1 MSLSGSESDN
11 FDEEQDVGSF
21 SIKPYQYEPRINSDD
36 ADSNPEGRSG
46 DESMGSDEET
56 NPRLQNSDWY
66 VV

>member
-11 FDEEQDVGSF
+11 FGEEQDVGSF
-21 SIKPYQYEPRINSDD
+21 SINPYQYEPRINSDD

>member
-21 SIKPYQYEPRINSDD
+21 TIKPYQYEPRINSDD

-46 DESMGSDEET
+46 DEGKAEK
-56 NPRLQNSDWY
+56 PLIGCLFRG
-66 VV
+66 

>member
-21 SIKPYQYEPRINSDD
+21 TIKLYQYEPRINSDD

-46 DESMGSDEET
+46 NESMGSDEET

>member
-21 SIKPYQYEPRINSDD
+21 SIKPYQYE
-36 ADSNPEGRSG
+36 GRSG
-46 DESMGSDEET
+46 DESMGSDKET